1 MTLEA
6 GRVVPLKTPQYSH
19 RSPALSVGSAIFRS
33 RAFEYRR
40 TMAKTLVSRTQANP
54 RALVSRIV
62 EDPAL
67 VSAVQALPPAALLR
81 LIDHVG
87 LEDAGELVALA
98 TADQLC
104 RVFDEDVWQSAR
116 PGEDERFD
124 PQRFTLWL
132 EVMLEVGE
140 RFAASKLAELPEE
153 LVELALHHHVMVISL
168 QELALLI
175 SEGEG
180 QVPLEKVVE
189 DSPYLELGDY
199 CVIARRPDGWDA
211 IVTVLLALDER
222 HSNVLQPMLER
233 LWRVT
238 SEWIYG
244 QGGLYEV
251 LTSAEMLEADPA
263 ADREDRRARAGFV
276 AASSARSF
284 LALARKDDIGAL
296 LRAPSRDPITRVFF
310 REYQPVPR
318 DLGGAARE
326 PESAGLRELLEAAGD
341 TPAAGLLEAVPATRP
356 MAQTLLARALVEVG
370 GRDRDRHGERMG
382 ELGYL
387 ANVLLA
393 GAGTRGGRLRPLD
406 AAEAAL
412 AICSLGLDHAV
423 LLDQDGGRKGEAEER
438 AAHLLERLS
447 CDVLF
452 RVGWR
457 LLREEVTLPALAAVE
472 RVAAMVDT
480 ADPQDRAAGERLAAA
495 ARTAVKEGRPAA
507 AAARLDV
514 LAGTMDEAQLE
525 LLAALTDDIPG
536 LRSAEG
542 GREWIASVAHLRR
555 ARSFLEG
562 L

>member
-1 MTLEA
+1 
-6 GRVVPLKTPQYSH
+6 
-19 RSPALSVGSAIFRS
+19 
-33 RAFEYRR
+33 
-40 TMAKTLVSRTQANP
+40 MAKTLVPRTQANP
-54 RALVSRIV
+54 RTLVTRIL
-62 EDPAL
+62 EEPAL
-67 VSAVQALPPAALLR
+67 VSAVQGLPPATLRR

-104 RVFDEDVWQSAR
+104 GVFDEDLWRSAG
-116 PGEDERFD
+116 PGEEERFD
-124 PQRFTLWL
+124 PERFTLWL

-140 RFAASKLAELPEE
+140 RFAADKLAELPED

-175 SEGEG
+175 SEGDG

-199 CVIARRPDGWDA
+199 CVIARRHDGWDA
-211 IVTVLLALDER
+211 VVTVLLALDER
-222 HSNVLQPMLER
+222 HGHLLQPMLDR

-244 QGGLYEV
+244 QGGLYQV

-276 AASSARSF
+276 AATSARSF
-284 LALARKDDIGAL
+284 LALARKDDVATM
-296 LRAPSRDPITRVFF
+296 LRAPSRDPITRAFF
-310 REYQPVPR
+310 REYQPQRLEVETAPR
-318 DLGGAARE
+318 GPA
-326 PESAGLRELLEAAGD
+326 PAGLRELLGAAGEA
-341 TPAAGLLEAVPATRP
+341 PAVPLLESVREGQRG
-356 MAQTLLARALVEVG
+356 AQTLLGRALTELA
-370 GRDRDRHGERMG
+370 GRDGGLHAARMS

-393 GAGTRGGRLRPLD
+393 GAGSRGGRLRPLD
-406 AAEAAL
+406 AAEAVLAL
-412 AICSLGLDHAV
+412 CSLGLERSLAEGD
-423 LLDQDGGRKGEAEER
+423 DDGRREGSGRPREER
-438 AAHLLERLS
+438 LAQQLGRLS

-457 LLREEVTLPALAAVE
+457 LLWDEVTLPAAAAIERLAARFLPAVPGPSE
-472 RVAAMVDT
+472 
-480 ADPQDRAAGERLAAA
+480 RAALERLAAA

-507 AAARLDV
+507 LATRLDP
-514 LAGTMDEAQLE
+514 LAGAVEAAPLA
-525 LLAALTDDIPG
+525 LLAALSDDVPA
-536 LRSAEG
+536 LRPSDG
-542 GREWIASVAHLRR
+542 SSVEWIASLAQLRR
-555 ARSFLEG
+555 ARSFLES